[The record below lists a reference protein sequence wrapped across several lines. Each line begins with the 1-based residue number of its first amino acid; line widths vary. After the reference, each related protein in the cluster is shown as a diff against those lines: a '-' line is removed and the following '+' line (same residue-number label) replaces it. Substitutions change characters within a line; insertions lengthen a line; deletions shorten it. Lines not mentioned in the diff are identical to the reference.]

1 MSTTILI
8 VDDDADIRDMMKLFL
23 ETDGYQVI
31 AAADGQDALEQ
42 LQRVRPGVIVL
53 DLTMPDMDGEEF
65 LQRMRATR
73 FARTP
78 VIIMSGRD
86 SSQDKAQ
93 ELHAAACVKK
103 PVDLDEL
110 LKTIRQIVS
119 TR

>member
-31 AAADGQDALEQ
+31 AAADGQDALQ
-42 LQRVRPGVIVL
+42 QVQRVRPGVIVL

-65 LQRMRATR
+65 LERMRATR

-78 VIIMSGRD
+78 VVIMSGRD
-86 SSQDKAQ
+86 SSRDKAQ
-93 ELHAAACVKK
+93 ELRAAGCVNK

-119 TR
+119 AS